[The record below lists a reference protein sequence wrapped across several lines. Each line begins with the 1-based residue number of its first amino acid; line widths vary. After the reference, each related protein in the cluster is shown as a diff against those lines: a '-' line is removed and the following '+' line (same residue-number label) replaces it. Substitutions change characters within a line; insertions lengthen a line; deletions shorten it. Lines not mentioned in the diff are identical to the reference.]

1 MMPRG
6 RFRSKASPPPV
17 CRGKGA
23 VLEFGP
29 AGSPASLVHLHPLI
43 GAINPAGVTT
53 DAG

>member
-1 MMPRG
+1 MMPYG

-17 CRGKGA
+17 CRGGGA

-29 AGSPASLVHLHPLI
+29 GRLVRLPRPSPFLI